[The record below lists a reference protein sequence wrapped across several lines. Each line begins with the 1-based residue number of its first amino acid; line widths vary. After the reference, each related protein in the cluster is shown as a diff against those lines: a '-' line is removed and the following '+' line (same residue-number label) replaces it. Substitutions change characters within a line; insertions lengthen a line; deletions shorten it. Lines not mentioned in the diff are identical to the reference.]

1 MNAMDK
7 DRIVE
12 IARFTYPAEAQT
24 LMAFLRS
31 EGIECFL
38 RNELSSQIL
47 AGYADIGG
55 AALEVLSSD
64 APRAI
69 EIMREGGYEE
79 YLSYQ
84 G

>member
-24 LMAFLRS
+24 LMALLRS

-55 AALEVLSSD
+55 AQLEVLSSD
-64 APRAI
+64 APKAI